1 MTPVLL
7 YALSGALLVAL
18 GFAGTVASRSLVRR
32 ILGVNILGSGIFV
45 IIVAFARRAAAPSP
59 DAVSHAFV
67 LTGIVVTVS
76 ATAVALALAVRL
88 RDGED
93 EGRD

>member
-1 MTPVLL
+1 MTQALL
-7 YALSGALLVAL
+7 YALCGALLAAV
-18 GFAGTVASRSLVRR
+18 GFAGAVASHSLVRR
-32 ILGVNILGSGIFV
+32 VMGINILGSGIFV
-45 IIVAFARRAAAPSP
+45 IIVAFARRAAGSSP
-59 DAVSHAFV
+59 DTVSHALV

-88 RDGED
+88 RDEED